1 MYQATDKRLLRLV
14 FIKPLTLMN
23 NSGLAV
29 QKVLSYYGYTDISK
43 QLIVIFDDINSL
55 PSTLTIK
62 SKNIYLYFYL
72 IIIIS

>member
-55 PSTLTIK
+55 PGTLTIQ

>member
-55 PSTLTIK
+55 PDTLTIK
-62 SKNIYLYFYL
+62 KKNLYLYFYL